1 MVIECRKPGARSPPH
16 PDLFQEA
23 TMHSSFKK
31 FSRVT
36 LVAAAIGAT
45 FAAAPAFAQ
54 TAFGASNVVTFPV
67 VASTASFT
75 SVVTL
80 YNPNTI
86 DVTVGLS
93 YFDANNT
100 DVPGPKTCPDVS
112 VPSFQS
118 VELKLASACDL
129 GNGSHF
135 GQLTATE
142 SSGTATI
149 LGYSRVEN
157 TQGSGFSVEGFP
169 SANFA
174 TTQTL
179 QVTGLKGS
187 TGPAPVNQSNCFVS
201 SQGTYTSYY
210 ISLFDGTTGAQI
222 GINYQDALSGGNQ
235 QVRYLD
241 VFQTVQAPADTDFTN
256 VRAQFTRTDTSSPQS
271 TWIAFCTV
279 QDNATM
285 NADFRIAK
293 PAMQLLLN

>member
-1 MVIECRKPGARSPPH
+1 MSI
-16 PDLFQEA
+16 
-23 TMHSSFKK
+23 TFKK
-31 FSRVT
+31 LSHVT
-36 LVAAAIGAT
+36 LVAAAIGAA
-45 FAAAPAFAQ
+45 FAATPAFAQ
-54 TAFGASNVVTFPV
+54 TAFGASNAVIFPV
-67 VASTASFT
+67 VASTGSFA

-80 YNPNTI
+80 YNPYTM
-86 DVTVGLS
+86 DLS
-93 YFDANNT
+93 VKLDYFDANNT
-100 DVPGPKTCPDVS
+100 TVPGRKICPNVT

-118 VELKLASACDL
+118 VELTLASACDL

-142 SSGTATI
+142 LTGNWSI

-157 TQGSGFSVEGFP
+157 TQGSGFSIEGFP

-187 TGPAPVNQSNCFVS
+187 TGLAPVNQSNCFVS
-201 SQGTYTSYY
+201 SQGTFTSYY
-210 ISLFDGTTGAQI
+210 ISLFDGATGAQI
-222 GINYQDALSGGNQ
+222 GFNHYDTLDSGDQ
-235 QVRYLD
+235 QMRYLD
-241 VFQTVQAPADTDFTN
+241 VFQMLEAPPGTDFTN
-256 VRAQFTRTDTSSPQS
+256 VRAQFTRTDSSSPQS

-293 PAMQLLLN
+293 PAFLPPGI